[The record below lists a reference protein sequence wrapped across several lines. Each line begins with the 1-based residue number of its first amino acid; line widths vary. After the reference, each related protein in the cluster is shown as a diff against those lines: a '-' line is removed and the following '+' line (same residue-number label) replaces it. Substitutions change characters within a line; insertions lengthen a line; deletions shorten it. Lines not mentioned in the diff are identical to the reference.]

1 MRKLHRG
8 CYTPSLNSSGS
19 LHTDHIGRIPLVHMI
34 TSDRARMAST
44 ECRTRFHPQ
53 ALQRLLAFQ
62 THRSLALL
70 PLEWPLHF
78 PSSASLR
85 LRARPSESSPPSSAL
100 PSASSRTAP
109 TAGVPW
115 AATPAA
121 PQRRATPRAQEQ
133 AR

>member
-62 THRSLALL
+62 PHRSLALL

-85 LRARPSESSPPSSAL
+85 LRARPSALAASSERQSLPLWVWLLAPSESSPPSSA
-100 PSASSRTAP
+100 PM
-109 TAGVPW
+109 
-115 AATPAA
+115 
-121 PQRRATPRAQEQ
+121 
-133 AR
+133 